1 MTTVTIPTARV
12 FQPLLEPSRYKG
24 AWGGR
29 GGGKSHFFGELL
41 VERCAGQWQR
51 DGYIKQGKIVR
62 ILRDPTIK
70 VS

>member
-1 MTTVTIPTARV
+1 MRTVTIPTARV

-41 VERCAGQWQR
+41 VDHCLADRGTFAVCIREVQKTLARVGSTR
-51 DGYIKQGKIVR
+51 
-62 ILRDPTIK
+62 
-70 VS
+70 

>member
-12 FQPLLEPSRYKG
+12 FQPLLEPSKYKG

-41 VERCAGQWQR
+41 VERCLAERGT
-51 DGYIKQGKIVR
+51 YSNALV
-62 ILRDPTIK
+62 T
-70 VS
+70 